1 MQKNK
6 QKSKVLHTILS
17 FALAIVLLI
26 GAGIS
31 AAEKDK
37 PKGELTGKNKIPAK
51 EKIQKKEVVK
61 APDIFVPTDKVSADQ
76 AVAFP
81 TDI

>member
-6 QKSKVLHTILS
+6 LKNKVFLTIVSLT
-17 FALAIVLLI
+17 LATLLLI
-26 GAGIS
+26 GAEIT
-31 AAEKDK
+31 ATEKDK
-37 PKGELTGKNKIPAK
+37 QKSKLTGNNKILVEK
-51 EKIQKKEVVK
+51 ETKKKEAVK
-61 APDIFVPTDKVSADQ
+61 VPTTFVPTDKVSADQ

>member
-6 QKSKVLHTILS
+6 QKSKVFLTIVS
-17 FALAIVLLI
+17 FALAIMLLI
-26 GAGIS
+26 GTEIS
-31 AAEKDK
+31 ATEKDK
-37 PKGELTGKNKIPAK
+37 PKGELTGGNKIPVK
-51 EKIQKKEVVK
+51 EETQKKEVVK
-61 APDIFVPTDKVSADQ
+61 APVTFVPTDKVSADQ